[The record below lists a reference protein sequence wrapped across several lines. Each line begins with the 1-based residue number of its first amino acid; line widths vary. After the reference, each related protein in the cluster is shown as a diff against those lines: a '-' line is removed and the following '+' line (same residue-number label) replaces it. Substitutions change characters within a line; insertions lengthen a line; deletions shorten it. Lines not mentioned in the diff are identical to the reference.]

1 MHRSRDR
8 SCLLELLHGVAEPTR
23 QRRSV
28 VGEYGLAERLAIG
41 PVARSLRRK
50 LPGSYV
56 SYRIP
61 WDRMDLS
68 DPERPRTTCAKF
80 DLPKAD

>member
-1 MHRSRDR
+1 MARRER
-8 SCLLELLHGVAEPTR
+8 NECLITDYL
-23 QRRSV
+23 
-28 VGEYGLAERLAIG
+28 VGEYGLAERLATG
-41 PVARSLRRK
+41 PVARSLLRK

-61 WDRMDLS
+61 WDRMDLL